1 MIRPLCLCLALL
13 GLAGCYGTP
22 PPQSVGGPVYYG
34 EGVGFGSYRDYEAQ
48 RLERER
54 ALAGYG
60 PPQGTPP
67 GPAGAD
73 SGAAISSDELR
84 AAGIPAGSQGT
95 GSGAGLP
102 AAEPVPTRSIDDAFD
117 ASRGQGPD
125 AQAEPVQRRAPV
137 DVNNP
142 GISDEQSFAAVSSR
156 ESIESDAARLERQR
170 AAYRVV
176 EPQAVP
182 QRTGRA
188 GPNIVQ
194 YALATSN
201 PVGQPVYSRGGLFA
215 ERKFRA
221 ACAKFASPD
230 LAQQSFLREGGPE
243 RDPLG
248 VDPDG
253 DGFACSWDPAPFRAA
268 KG

>member
-1 MIRPLCLCLALL
+1 MIRPLCVCLALL

-22 PPQSVGGPVYYG
+22 PPQSVGGPVDYG
-34 EGVGFGSYRDYEAQ
+34 DGVGFGSYRDYEAQ

-54 ALAGYG
+54 ALRGYDR
-60 PPQGTPP
+60 PQSVPA
-67 GPAGAD
+67 GPAGAAP
-73 SGAAISSDELR
+73 GGAISSDELR
-84 AAGIPAGSQGT
+84 RAGIPAGSEGT
-95 GSGAGLP
+95 GSGGGLP
-102 AAEPVPTRSIDDAFD
+102 PTERVPTQSIDDAFD
-117 ASRGQGPD
+117 ASRGQGPE
-125 AQAEPVQRRAPV
+125 ARAEPVQRRATV
-137 DVNNP
+137 SANNP

-176 EPQAVP
+176 EPTAVP

-201 PVGQPVYSRGGLFA
+201 PVGRPVYSRGGLFA

-230 LAQQSFLREGGPE
+230 LAQQAFLREGGPE
-243 RDPLG
+243 RDRLG